1 MKVIGIDMGT
11 STISGVVADSIS
23 GAVLAVR
30 NIPNKSTVSTPNGWE
45 RIQDGDK
52 ACQAAKAVLDQLLTR
67 CPDVQRIGLTGQ
79 MHGILYVNAEG
90 EAASPLY
97 TWQDGRGDLPE
108 FGGRPLTALIR
119 EKTGLFV
126 PSGYGLV
133 THLYQVKRNLV
144 PKDGRFICTVS
155 DYLGMKL
162 TGRREPMLHAS
173 NGASLGF
180 FDAKDRCFQAD
191 AAEKAGIDL
200 RILPKIKDETECL
213 GKYRGIPVYA
223 AIGDNQASFL
233 GAAGGRENT
242 VLLNMGTGG
251 QISLLSS
258 EYLEIPGIETR
269 PFVDRRYL
277 LVGASLCGGKAY
289 ALLESFFRSYL
300 AAAGADAPSQYP
312 VMERLARAGWQRELR
327 KNQGSRLGSGK
338 GLGLSTREGLDSGK
352 GLEEGLSL
360 KEYSQGQRDWPD
372 QIKTVTAFAGTR
384 LDPKARGSITGIGVG
399 NFTPEDVIC
408 GVLKGMVEE
417 LMEMYRQIRERT
429 GISADKLILSGN
441 GFRKNPVLQDMASHT
456 FGLKAS
462 LAAGEEEAACGCAFG
477 VAAAEEG

>member
-30 NIPNKSTVSTPNGWE
+30 NIPNKSTISTANGWE
-45 RIQDGDK
+45 HIQDGDK

-67 CPDVQRIGLTGQ
+67 CPDVQGIGLTGQ
-79 MHGILYVNAEG
+79 MHGVLYVNAKG
-90 EAASPLY
+90 EAVSPLY

-133 THLYQVKRNLV
+133 THLYQLKRNLV

-162 TGRREPMLHAS
+162 TGRREPLLHAS

-180 FDAKDRCFQAD
+180 FDAKDRRFQAD

-213 GKYRGIPVYA
+213 GKYRGIPVYV

-312 VMERLARAGWQRELR
+312 VMERLARAGWQRELE
-327 KNQGSRLGSGK
+327 KNQGRQV
-338 GLGLSTREGLDSGK
+338 RH
-352 GLEEGLSL
+352 
-360 KEYSQGQRDWPD
+360 DWPD
-372 QIKTVTAFAGTR
+372 QIKTVTTFAGTR

-441 GFRKNPVLQDMASHT
+441 GFRKNPVLQDMASHM

-462 LAAGEEEAACGCAFG
+462 LAEGEEEAACGCALG
-477 VAAAEEG
+477 AAAAEEG

>member
-11 STISGVVADSIS
+11 STISGVVADSAS

-30 NIPNKSTVSTPNGWE
+30 NIPNKSTISTANGWE
-45 RIQDGDK
+45 HIQDGDK

-67 CPDVQRIGLTGQ
+67 CPDVQGIGLTGQ
-79 MHGILYVNAEG
+79 MHGILYVNAKG
-90 EAASPLY
+90 EAVSPLY

-108 FGGRPLTALIR
+108 FGGRPLTALIQ

-162 TGRREPMLHAS
+162 TGRREPLLHAS

-180 FDAKDRCFQAD
+180 FDAKDRRFQAD

-213 GKYRGIPVYA
+213 GKYRGIPVYV

-312 VMERLARAGWQRELR
+312 VMERLARAGWRQELEKDQVRE
-327 KNQGSRLGSGK
+327 
-338 GLGLSTREGLDSGK
+338 RENA
-352 GLEEGLSL
+352 
-360 KEYSQGQRDWPD
+360 QAQQDWPD
-372 QIKTVTAFAGTR
+372 QIKTVTTFAGTR

-399 NFTPEDVIC
+399 NFTPENVIC

-441 GFRKNPVLQDMASHT
+441 GFRKNPVLQDMASHM

-462 LAAGEEEAACGCAFG
+462 LAAGEEEAACGCALG
-477 VAAAEEG
+477 AAAAEEG

>member
-1 MKVIGIDMGT
+1 M
-11 STISGVVADSIS
+11 
-23 GAVLAVR
+23 
-30 NIPNKSTVSTPNGWE
+30 
-45 RIQDGDK
+45 
-52 ACQAAKAVLDQLLTR
+52 
-67 CPDVQRIGLTGQ
+67 
-79 MHGILYVNAEG
+79 
-90 EAASPLY
+90 
-97 TWQDGRGDLPE
+97 
-108 FGGRPLTALIR
+108 
-119 EKTGLFV
+119 
-126 PSGYGLV
+126 
-133 THLYQVKRNLV
+133 
-144 PKDGRFICTVS
+144 
-155 DYLGMKL
+155 
-162 TGRREPMLHAS
+162 
-173 NGASLGF
+173 
-180 FDAKDRCFQAD
+180 
-191 AAEKAGIDL
+191 
-200 RILPKIKDETECL
+200 
-213 GKYRGIPVYA
+213 YA

-477 VAAAEEG
+477 AAAAEEG

>member
-30 NIPNKSTVSTPNGWE
+30 NIPNKSTISTANGWE
-45 RIQDGDK
+45 HIQDGDK

-67 CPDVQRIGLTGQ
+67 CPDVQGIGLTGQ
-79 MHGILYVNAEG
+79 MHGVLYVNAKG
-90 EAASPLY
+90 EAVSPLY

-133 THLYQVKRNLV
+133 THLYQLKRNLV

-162 TGRREPMLHAS
+162 TGRREPLLHAS

-180 FDAKDRCFQAD
+180 FDAKDRRFQAD

-312 VMERLARAGWQRELR
+312 VMERLARAGWRQELE
-327 KNQGSRLGSGK
+327 KNQGRK
-338 GLGLSTREGLDSGK
+338 REN
-352 GLEEGLSL
+352 
-360 KEYSQGQRDWPD
+360 SQAWHDWPD
-372 QIKTVTAFAGTR
+372 QIKTITTFAGTR

-417 LMEMYRQIRERT
+417 LMEMYWQIRERT
-429 GISADKLILSGN
+429 GISADRLILSGN
-441 GFRKNPVLQDMASHT
+441 GFRKNPVLQDMASHM

-462 LAAGEEEAACGCAFG
+462 LAEGEEEAACGCALG
-477 VAAAEEG
+477 AAAAEEG